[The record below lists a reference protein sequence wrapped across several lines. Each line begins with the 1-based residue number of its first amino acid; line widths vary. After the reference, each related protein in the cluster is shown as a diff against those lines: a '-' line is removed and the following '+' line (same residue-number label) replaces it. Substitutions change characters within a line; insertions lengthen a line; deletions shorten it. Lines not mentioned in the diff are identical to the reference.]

1 MQYRSK
7 FFRSLV
13 RLIQITVNTL
23 STTAQMTIR
32 VSATSCSSSTLSDI
46 RCAGLLVGSNTH
58 KSAVTPYP
66 DILRVHHPP
75 APRACEPPSRQRH
88 QRSPRPPRRRL
99 RTRYLLRATRQHF
112 PNPRLRGG
120 TTPVNPPAARPNPTC
135 LTLIQPA
142 RHYRER
148 HRNFCSAS
156 VVSLGLSS
164 RTQ

>member
-1 MQYRSK
+1 MLCSSRPCRS
-7 FFRSLV
+7 FV

-75 APRACEPPSRQRH
+75 VPRACELPSRQRH
-88 QRSPRPPRRRL
+88 QRSPRPPRRPPRM
-99 RTRYLLRATRQHF
+99 RCLLRPIRQHF
-112 PNPRLRGG
+112 PNSQLRRGATLVKLPTVPPNAIPALAQRTIESLCARSSSGPVSRPR
-120 TTPVNPPAARPNPTC
+120 
-135 LTLIQPA
+135 
-142 RHYRER
+142 
-148 HRNFCSAS
+148 
-156 VVSLGLSS
+156 VSFSL
-164 RTQ
+164 

>member
-1 MQYRSK
+1 MLCSSRPCRS
-7 FFRSLV
+7 FV

-32 VSATSCSSSTLSDI
+32 VSATSCSSSTLTDI
-46 RCAGLLVGSNTH
+46 RCAGLLVGSKTH

-112 PNPRLRGG
+112 PSLRLRGG
-120 TTPVNPPAARPNPTC
+120 TIPVNPPTARLNATVLALRTTARPC
-135 LTLIQPA
+135 A
-142 RHYRER
+142 RSSCE
-148 HRNFCSAS
+148 S
-156 VVSLGLSS
+156 VS
-164 RTQ
+164 